1 MSLEAVVDA
10 EVVRS
15 AAEWAEVIKADLS
28 SAVEGIVAA
37 GQHLIAAKADVRH
50 GQWLPMLKQIGISHT
65 AAKELMAIG
74 GNPAISNSR
83 NCDHL
88 PTAARALYEL
98 SRLPAEQ
105 IEEHIASGA
114 ITPDMTI
121 SQTKVLVN
129 PPAEPDPEPAVAQC
143 IHCGDTLPL
152 TQLYEGGQGYECDP
166 CVSSDEPE
174 VSTDTC
180 RDCDGHG
187 CETCFPEDD
196 LDDANTV
203 TFQHGAGFVAPGGE
217 IPIDT
222 ETTVDIDTGEVI
234 EEKPIPTPDPERKQR
249 KHPLPDSFW
258 RATFDLKKRAESV
271 VRLAADDRFKKNKD
285 QIADVNLSDLVR
297 VRDALTGV
305 IQQLEG

>member
-15 AAEWAEVIKADLS
+15 AAEWADVIKADLS
-28 SAVEGIVAA
+28 SAVEGIVSA
-37 GQHLIAAKADVRH
+37 GRNLIAAKADVRH
-50 GQWLPMLKQIGISHT
+50 GEWLPMLKQIGISQS
-65 AAKELMAIG
+65 AAKRLMSIAD
-74 GNPAISNSR
+74 NPAIANR
-83 NCDHL
+83 PTLGDL
-88 PTAARALYEL
+88 PSSLVALAEL
-98 SRLPAEQ
+98 SRLPAED
-105 IEEHIASGA
+105 IESGIASGA

-152 TQLYEGGQGYECDP
+152 EQLYEGGQGYECDP
-166 CVSSDEPE
+166 CVSGDEPE
-174 VSTDTC
+174 AFTDTC

-222 ETTVDIDTGEVI
+222 ETTVDIDAGEVI
-234 EEKPIPTPDPERKQR
+234 EEKPISTPDPERKQR
-249 KHPLPDSFW
+249 RHPLPDSFW